1 MLTELAQRRILVGV
15 TGSIAAYKSAFLVR
29 QLIQA
34 GAEVRVVMTQ
44 AATAFVG
51 PLTFQALS
59 GHPVHLDV
67 LDAQSEAAMDH
78 ISLARWPDALVIA
91 PASADFLARLAH
103 GHANDLLT
111 TLCLATS
118 APLLVAP
125 AMNQR
130 MWAHPATQANCG
142 QLLVRGVRLLG
153 PERGAQA
160 CGDTGEGRMREPDQL
175 LQDIAATFD
184 AGCLRRVRVVVTAGP
199 TREAIDPVRVITNRS
214 SGKMGFAIAA
224 AAAQQ
229 GASVTLISGHVVLPT
244 PPRVT
249 RLNVESALEMYA
261 AVMEQV
267 EACDLLVAAAAVA
280 DYRPRAIASQKIK
293 KNADA
298 LNLELVRNPDI
309 IADVSRRSPRPF
321 IVGFAAES
329 ENLEQHARGKLD
341 AKSLDM
347 VAANLIAGPQ
357 SALES
362 DDAELLLIWR
372 GNQTQLA
379 RAPKT
384 ELASQLIKMIAE
396 RMHAQKS

>member
-1 MLTELAQRRILVGV
+1 MLTNLAQRRILLGV
-15 TGSIAAYKSAFLVR
+15 TGGIAAYKSAFLVR
-29 QLIQA
+29 QLTQA

-78 ISLARWPDALVIA
+78 IALARWPDALVIA

-103 GHANDLLT
+103 GHANDLLA

-125 AMNQR
+125 AMNHL
-130 MWAHPATQANCG
+130 MWTNAATRANCQ
-142 QLLVRGVRLLG
+142 QLLDRGVHLLG
-153 PERGAQA
+153 PDIGSQA
-160 CGDTGEGRMREPDQL
+160 CGETGEGRMREPDQL

-184 AGCLRRVRVVVTAGP
+184 SGRLQGVRVMVTAGP

-229 GASVTLISGHVVLPT
+229 GASVTLISGHVALPT
-244 PPRVT
+244 PPRVA
-249 RLNVESALEMYA
+249 RLNVESAQQMHA
-261 AVMEQV
+261 AVMERSGT
-267 EACDLLVAAAAVA
+267 CDLLIAAAAVA
-280 DYRPRAIASQKIK
+280 DYRPRAISAQKIK
-293 KNADA
+293 KSAEA
-298 LNLELVRNPDI
+298 ISLELVRNPDV
-309 IADVSRRSPRPF
+309 IADVGRRTPRPF

-329 ENLEQHARGKLD
+329 ENLERYARDKLD
-341 AKSLDM
+341 AKGLDM
-347 VAANLIAGPQ
+347 VAANLITGPR

-362 DDAELLLIWR
+362 DDAELTVIWR
-372 GNQTQLA
+372 TGQTQLA
-379 RAPKT
+379 RSPKS
-384 ELASQLIKMIAE
+384 ELASQLIKLIAE
-396 RMHAQKS
+396 RLHAQKS